1 VGVAAVFMECH
12 EDPNSAPSD
21 GPNMMPL
28 NALPALLAR
37 LMALDALAKEG

>member
-1 VGVAAVFMECH
+1 
-12 EDPNSAPSD
+12 
-21 GPNMMPL
+21 MMPL